1 MTALCDPALVDDGD
15 AAALEA
21 PEDTA
26 ADAAEA
32 LLRTTLVI
40 EVALARAVVACD
52 EEAIDEPLDEEAPEV
67 EATELPEDVPDRL
80 PVLDIPV
87 AEPEEADEDAETAAV
102 TTAAPL

>member
-32 LLRTTLVI
+32 LLRTTLAI

>member
-1 MTALCDPALVDDGD
+1 MDDGD

-26 ADAAEA
+26 AEAAET
-32 LLRTTLVI
+32 LLRTTLAI
-40 EVALARAVVACD
+40 EVTLARAVVAC
-52 EEAIDEPLDEEAPEV
+52 EEAIDEPLEEEAPEV

-80 PVLDIPV
+80 PVLDMPV
-87 AEPEEADEDAETAAV
+87 AEPEEADDDAETAAV